1 MQQGAAGYAILGG
14 TLLAAGA
21 NTKNE
26 GVVAAAAVLVA
37 AGGAVVFGDRGRWR
51 PWLAAAVLAA
61 AGTAPTFLWRSSQHL
76 RGSDVAPLGDVLHWN
91 YLVDRLDR
99 VPKSF
104 SALFD
109 QMADPGRWIYIVPCL
124 LALVIVCLIRGVARR
139 EAAFYLAVP
148 TLMVLGLV
156 FVYWTGNPEIGYWL
170 TYSADRTITGVVF
183 VCGVGLVHLSALVL
197 GEVSRRPDG
206 AAP

>member
-1 MQQGAAGYAILGG
+1 
-14 TLLAAGA
+14 
-21 NTKNE
+21 
-26 GVVAAAAVLVA
+26 VA
-37 AGGAVVFGDRGRWR
+37 
-51 PWLAAAVLAA
+51 
-61 AGTAPTFLWRSSQHL
+61 S
-76 RGSDVAPLGDVLHWN
+76 LGDVLRWS

-109 QMADPGRWIYIVPCL
+109 QMADPGKWIYIIPCL
-124 LALVIVCLIRGVARR
+124 LALAIVCLAKGVARR

-156 FVYWTGNPEIGYWL
+156 FVYWTGYPEIGYWL
-170 TYSADRTITGVVF
+170 TSSADRTITGVVY

-197 GEVSRRPDG
+197 SDLGGDPASTPANDLSRRPDA